1 MSADH
6 KDAMPA
12 HSELESGNDTNT
24 MTTPVTIPI
33 YCELGGHG
41 PRLIHIAPAN
51 GFPPEAYVP
60 LAAGL
65 ASFGRILGYRPRP
78 LRVDGD
84 TQPGGTWRD
93 LAADLIANLQT
104 VADEPVIGIGH
115 SLGGILSLYAAV
127 ARPDLFRGLV
137 LIDPV
142 FFRRRLQILIWL
154 LRQSGQGYRFPLAQG
169 AMRRR
174 DHFTSIDE
182 ARQRW
187 QGRGV
192 FADFTPAALE
202 GYLRGGLRRH
212 GNGYTLAWP
221 KRWESHIF
229 ASSPLDGWR
238 DLRRWHGPL
247 LIVRGTRS
255 ELITDSVWR
264 RFRRVAPHAKL
275 AEVEAGH
282 MLPMEK
288 PAEVAAIIADW
299 LQQLT

>member
-1 MSADH
+1 MITHSA
-6 KDAMPA
+6 AA
-12 HSELESGNDTNT
+12 T
-24 MTTPVTIPI
+24 
-33 YCELGGHG
+33 YRELGGYG

-65 ASFGRILGYRPRP
+65 APLGRIIGYRPRP

-84 TQPGGTWRD
+84 AEPGGTWRD
-93 LAADLIANLQT
+93 LAAELITDLQA
-104 VADEPVIGIGH
+104 VASQPVIGIGH
-115 SLGGILSLYAAV
+115 SLGGILTLYAAV
-127 ARPDLFRGLV
+127 ARPDLFQGLV

-142 FFRRRLQILIWL
+142 LFRRRLQVLIWL
-154 LRQSGQGYRFPLAQG
+154 LRKSGQGYRFPLAQG
-169 AMRRR
+169 ALRRR
-174 DHFTSIDE
+174 DHFASIDE

-192 FADFTPAALE
+192 FADFTPDALE
-202 GYLRGGLRRH
+202 GYLNGGLRPH

-229 ASSPLDGWR
+229 ASSPIDAWR
-238 DLRRWHGPL
+238 DLRRLQRPL

-255 ELITDSVWR
+255 ELITDSVWKR
-264 RFRRVAPHAKL
+264 LQRVVPHAAL

-282 MLPMEK
+282 MVPMER
-288 PAEVAAIIADW
+288 PADVTAIVADW
-299 LQQLT
+299 VQRL